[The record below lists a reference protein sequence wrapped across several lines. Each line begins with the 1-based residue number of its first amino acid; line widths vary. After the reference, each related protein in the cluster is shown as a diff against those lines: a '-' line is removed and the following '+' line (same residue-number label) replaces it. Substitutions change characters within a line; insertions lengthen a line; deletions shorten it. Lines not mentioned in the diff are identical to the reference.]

1 MADKKKISTTS
12 LLSDDDALEII
23 DAELDEHGMAVSIL
37 SDGVMIAVT
46 ADKLRE
52 LLAEAMNNSDS
63 RMVMFI
69 HGDDEDTQVK
79 DDEYLN

>member
-1 MADKKKISTTS
+1 MAKKINTTK
-12 LLSDDDALEII
+12 LMSDDDVLEII
-23 DAELDEHGMAVSIL
+23 DDELTKHGMAVSIL
-37 SDGVMIAVT
+37 SDGVMVAVT

-69 HGDDEDTQVK
+69 HNDDEDIQML